1 MNKKIFPQAISLAMT
16 LLLCH
21 PASAAGEIRSKV
33 LEIRTHD
40 AQSHPTW
47 NPPVFWFSL
56 ENVKQ
61 LGNCGRNGEQILF
74 VGNDKQM
81 LGMVLAAQA
90 SGMDIVV
97 AYDDTVTQNGFCKA
111 LYVTTVRS

>member
-1 MNKKIFPQAISLAMT
+1 MNKKIFQLAISLSLT
-16 LLLCH
+16 LSLCH
-21 PASAAGEIRSKV
+21 TANAAGEIRSKV
-33 LEIRTHD
+33 REIRTHE

-47 NPPVFWFSL
+47 SPPAFWFSL
-56 ENVKQ
+56 DNVKQ
-61 LGNCGRNGEQILF
+61 LGTCGHLEHVLF

-81 LGMVLAAQA
+81 LAMLLAAQA

-111 LYVTTVRS
+111 LHVTSIRS

>member
-1 MNKKIFPQAISLAMT
+1 MIKKIFQLAIPLT

-21 PASAAGEIRSKV
+21 SASAAAEIRSKV
-33 LEIRTHD
+33 LDVRTHE

-47 NPPVFWFSL
+47 SPPVFWFSL
-56 ENVKQ
+56 ENIKQ
-61 LGNCGRNGEQILF
+61 LGNCGRNAEQILF

-81 LGMVLAAQA
+81 LAMVLAAQL
-90 SGMDIVV
+90 SGLDIVV

-111 LYVTTVRS
+111 LHVTTVRS

>member
-1 MNKKIFPQAISLAMT
+1 MIKKIFQLAIPLT

-21 PASAAGEIRSKV
+21 TASAAGEIRSKV
-33 LEIRTHD
+33 LDVRTHD

-47 NPPVFWFSL
+47 SPPTFWFSL

-61 LGNCGRNGEQILF
+61 LGTCGRHLEHILF

-81 LGMVLAAQA
+81 LAMVLAAQL
-90 SGMDIVV
+90 SGLDIVV

-111 LYVTTVRS
+111 LHVTTARS